1 MFEIYKKGQG
11 ISARWIAAAALGALA
26 VFGCYALQ
34 GLVSGY
40 TSANLN
46 LGIAQ
51 FPVSVLVSA
60 VAFVVAGVLVALV
73 VNHKRLVDYLISSE
87 LELRKVSWPTRA
99 ELKRQTT
106 VVIVTI
112 FVFSAMLL
120 VADIIFG
127 FASRR
132 LYGF

>member
-11 ISARWIAAAALGALA
+11 VSARWIAAVALGALS

-34 GLVSGY
+34 GLISEY
-40 TSANLN
+40 TSASLD
-46 LGIAQ
+46 LGIVQ

-112 FVFSAMLL
+112 FIFSAMLL
-120 VADIIFG
+120 AADIMFG
-127 FASRR
+127 YASRR